1 MDRLVYHNDR
11 IVDAAEARLPITS
24 AGALYGW
31 GVFST
36 LRIYEHRAFEF
47 DRHWERLVKHA
58 ERAHVPITL
67 DIEQA
72 RNATA
77 ELIQASRASS
87 GRVRITALRGEAGV
101 WSREQAA
108 DGELII
114 FTSSDQLP
122 SPRDAAITVSP
133 YRVLSH
139 GPLAGVKRTAML
151 DNVLALEEARSR
163 GFAEAVM
170 FNERGEIVGATAA
183 NIFWSEG
190 EEIITPSL
198 GTGCVAG
205 VTRSIVLE
213 IARREKIPV
222 VEGGF
227 PVQRLLEANQVFLTS
242 TVKEITPVSEFD
254 HKRYTRAQWS
264 SAQRVEREFQ
274 KLIRNARIT
283 R

>member
-1 MDRLVYHNDR
+1 
-11 IVDAAEARLPITS
+11 
-24 AGALYGW
+24 
-31 GVFST
+31 
-36 LRIYEHRAFEF
+36 
-47 DRHWERLVKHA
+47 
-58 ERAHVPITL
+58 VPVEL

-72 RNATA
+72 RNSNS
-77 ELIQASRASS
+77 ELIQANGVSA
-87 GRVRITALRGEAGV
+87 GRVRITALRGEAGA

-122 SPRDAAITVSP
+122 PPRDAAITMSP

-205 VTRSIVLE
+205 VTRALVLE
-213 IARREKIPV
+213 IARRERIPV

-227 PVQRLLEANQVFLTS
+227 PVQRLLEADRVFLTS
-242 TVKEITPVSEFD
+242 TVKEITFVSEFD
-254 HKRYTRAQWS
+254 HKRYNRTEWS
-264 SAQRVEREFQ
+264 SAQRIEREFQ
-274 KLIRNARIT
+274 KLTRNARIT